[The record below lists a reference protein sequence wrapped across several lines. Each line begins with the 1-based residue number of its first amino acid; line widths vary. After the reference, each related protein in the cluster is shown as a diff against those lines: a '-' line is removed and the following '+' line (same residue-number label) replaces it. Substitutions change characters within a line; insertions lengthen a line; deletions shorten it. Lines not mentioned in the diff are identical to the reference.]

1 MSRRL
6 RAGLVGFGFIS
17 QNGHTPAYLD
27 RRDAVGDVDVIAVA
41 DICEARRRLAQ
52 ELIPGVRV
60 YPDHA
65 SLLAAEAGRIDFVD
79 IATPPSEHP
88 RITHAALDAGL
99 HVLCEKPL
107 ATSDADA
114 RSMIDHAMRARRVL
128 FPVHNYKHA
137 PVVKAIRNALESNR
151 IGKVQLVTLSTYRTT
166 HAKGVPEWRPDWRRE
181 RRYSGGGIAM
191 DHGAHTFYLAFEWL
205 GAYPVAISATAST
218 LGDYDTESSFGCT
231 LRMPSGTVFANLT
244 WNAGFRKVI
253 YTIHGERGGIRVED
267 DELEVTT
274 ILGPNGS
281 SGPQTRSE
289 RFVVPSLWKDASHR
303 TWFNSVFED
312 FQAAIESNNFVG
324 RDALDAYMC
333 VRTITS
339 AYASAQSGSREIST
353 VADAGLR
360 VEGTA

>member
-17 QNGHTPAYLD
+17 QNGHTPAYLE
-27 RRDAVGDVDVIAVA
+27 RRDTVGDIDIVAVA

-60 YPDHA
+60 YPDHE
-65 SLLAAEAGRIDFVD
+65 SMISAEAGRLDFVD
-79 IATPPSEHP
+79 IATPPSDHP
-88 RITHAALDAGL
+88 RIAHAAFDAGL
-99 HVLCEKPL
+99 HVLCEKPM
-107 ATSDADA
+107 ATTDADA
-114 RSMIDHAMRARRVL
+114 RSMLEHARRARRVL

-137 PVVKAIRNALESNR
+137 PVVKAIRNALNTHP
-151 IGKVQLVTLSTYRTT
+151 IGKIQLVTLATYRTT

-191 DHGAHTFYLAFEWL
+191 DHGAHTFYLAFDWL
-205 GAYPVAISATAST
+205 GAYPLAVSATAAT
-218 LGDYDTESSFGCT
+218 IGDYDTESTISCN
-231 LRMPSGTVFANLT
+231 LRMPTGTVVASLT

-274 ILGPNGS
+274 ILGPNGA

-303 TWFNSVFED
+303 AWFNSLFDE
-312 FQAAIESNNFVG
+312 FKAAIDRNDFVG
-324 RDALDAYMC
+324 RDAIDAYMC

-339 AYASAQSGSREIST
+339 AYASAQSGSREIPT
-353 VADAGLR
+353 VADAGLALQ
-360 VEGTA
+360 GTA